1 MSGDRK
7 HNVATH
13 IAPTRKRAFRN
24 FNSLTEID
32 VPDISH
38 LLAFSLVSL
47 GMVLTPG
54 PNMIYLISR
63 SISQGPAAGLIS
75 LGGVA
80 LGFVFYM
87 LCAAFGITALIMAVP
102 YAYDALRFGGAL
114 YLLYLAWQAVKPG
127 GRSPLQ
133 IRELP
138 KDSPRRLFAMGLLT
152 NLLNPKAAVL
162 YLSLLP
168 QFIVPEQGS
177 VLMQSVALGFT
188 QIAVSVTVNAA
199 IALMAGSIAVFL
211 GSRPLWLTVQRWLM
225 GTVLAGLAVRMAMD
239 ARR

>member
-1 MSGDRK
+1 MPTL
-7 HNVATH
+7 TH
-13 IAPTRKRAFRN
+13 FFTFALIAF
-24 FNSLTEID
+24 
-32 VPDISH
+32 
-38 LLAFSLVSL
+38 

-63 SISQGPAAGLIS
+63 SISQGRSAGLIS

-87 LCAAFGITALIMAVP
+87 LCAAFGITALVLAVP

-127 GRSPLQ
+127 GHTPFQVRD
-133 IRELP
+133 LP
-138 KDSPRRLFAMGLLT
+138 RDRPRKLFAMGFVT
-152 NLLNPKAAVL
+152 NLLNPKIAVL

-168 QFIVPEQGS
+168 QFIDPAHGS
-177 VLMQSVALGFT
+177 VLGQSLALGMT
-188 QIAVSVTVNAA
+188 QIVISLAVNAS
-199 IALMAGSIAVFL
+199 IVLMAGAIASFL
-211 GSRPLWLTVQRWLM
+211 AQRPVWIAVQRWLM
-225 GTVLAGLAVRMAMD
+225 GTVLAALAVRVATE